1 MTPEMK
7 GFLLLT
13 VVKLLA
19 IFTITLIGVA
29 YLTLVERKVCAWM
42 QYRLG
47 PNRVGPNGWFQPLAD
62 GLKNILKEETFPR
75 DSNKILFV
83 LAPALSLIPATMMS
97 LVLPWAAPLPV
108 EFDFSLPLIGRFVHH
123 GLMPIAVADLPIGF
137 LFVIAFG
144 SMGVYGIALA
154 GWSSNNKYSLL
165 GGLRA
170 SAQMVSYEVA
180 MSLSLIP
187 VVLITGNVSFHE
199 IIARQQAGL
208 WFVLPLF
215 LSFFMFM
222 VSAFAETNRVPFD
235 LPEAESE
242 LIAGYHTEY
251 SAMKF
256 SLFFIAEYANMITA
270 SAMMVVLFFGGWDL
284 PGHWDEAGGLLQTLV
299 TGLVMFLKTFFFLF
313 VFIWVRWTLPR
324 FRYDQLMSRGWKV
337 LMPIGLAYV
346 MLVGLG
352 IYGVDT
358 LLSGSSETIKMGA
371 LFLLNLPLMF
381 LVFLVLDRG
390 RLVSGSAARRAP
402 AAPVPAGV
410 EEAA

>member
-1 MTPEMK
+1 
-7 GFLLLT
+7 
-13 VVKLLA
+13 
-19 IFTITLIGVA
+19 
-29 YLTLVERKVCAWM
+29 
-42 QYRLG
+42 
-47 PNRVGPNGWFQPLAD
+47 
-62 GLKNILKEETFPR
+62 
-75 DSNKILFV
+75 
-83 LAPALSLIPATMMS
+83 
-97 LVLPWAAPLPV
+97 
-108 EFDFSLPLIGRFVHH
+108 
-123 GLMPIAVADLPIGF
+123 
-137 LFVIAFG
+137 
-144 SMGVYGIALA
+144 MGVYGIALA

-180 MSLSLIP
+180 MGLSLIP

-215 LSFFMFM
+215 LSFFMFL

-324 FRYDQLMSRGWKV
+324 FRYDQLMSLGWKV

-358 LLSGSSETIKMGA
+358 LLSGSSPTVKMGV

-402 AAPVPAGV
+402 APRVNARCGGGGMTIGV
-410 EEAA
+410 KVLKRPEAAGQLRPGGAQGHGAHLQEALRAQGDDGVPGGRRAPRTTRSPRAGAALTGCSPTSKAGRSASRADSVPRFARPIASSWCPARTRRGTGTR